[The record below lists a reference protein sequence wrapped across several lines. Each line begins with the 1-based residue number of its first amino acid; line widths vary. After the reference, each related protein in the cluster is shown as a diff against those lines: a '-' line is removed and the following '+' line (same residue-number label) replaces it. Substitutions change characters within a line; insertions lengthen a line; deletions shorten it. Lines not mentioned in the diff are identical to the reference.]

1 MENLDRLMILTLSF
15 PFIFAITTILFV
27 ILVLPDSP
35 VLAGIILPFSAI
47 IELLSLVALPFM
59 MIGDQDPVILFS
71 GIISII
77 LLSGSIHYLYA
88 EYLVR
93 NQKRR
98 VVLLIAVTFL
108 QTGLF
113 CAMTVL
119 LSQILFLLRI

>member
-27 ILVLPDSP
+27 ILVLPNSP